1 MRKLLFHLLLSLTIL
16 ILISSFSSGE
26 GIIFPAKKV
35 QRTINKIWKTE
46 NAKFEEFNI
55 QTQVYSGKFYS
66 ITEKGQLLGYLY
78 VGRVNSCR
86 SGGCSINGGGQDLSF
101 EFFDYF
107 FVTDSLA
114 NIRKVKI
121 FNYQA
126 THGHEV
132 MSSGWLR
139 QFKGYNGSKEL
150 RYGHEIEAISGA
162 TISAKAI
169 NEDLQLTVKMLKS
182 EIGISSYLSEKN

>member
-1 MRKLLFHLLLSLTIL
+1 MKKLLFHLLVFLGIW
-16 ILISSFSSGE
+16 ILISSFTSDE
-26 GIIFPAKKV
+26 GINFPLKKV
-35 QRTINKIWKTE
+35 QRTIKKIWKT
-46 NAKFEEFNI
+46 NLFEIEDVD
-55 QTQVYSGKFYS
+55 TEPKTKSGKFYS
-66 ITEKGQLLGYLY
+66 INEEGQLLGYLY

-86 SGGCSINGGGQDLSF
+86 SGGCSIDGGGQDLSF

-107 FVTDSLA
+107 LVTDTLA
-114 NIRKVKI
+114 RIKKVKI

-139 QFKGYNGSKEL
+139 QFQGYNGVEEL
-150 RYGHEIEAISGA
+150 RYGREIEAISGA

-169 NEDLQLTVKMLKS
+169 NEDVQLTIKTLKN
-182 EIGISSYLSEKN
+182 EIVISSYLSKKK